1 MKIAMIV
8 NHYPPGL
15 GGLEFHAHNLA
26 RGLAKQ
32 GNQVWVLTISD
43 SPGRRTEDGVRVL
56 TGRSHL
62 PVAEVISFPSPGA
75 RRGITRFLRAHDIDV
90 VSTHTR
96 FFPMSLI
103 GLRAAHAA
111 GAPVIHTEH
120 GSGFVATP
128 SPVIALGSRV
138 VDLTAGRYVLRRAE
152 RVLAVS
158 PQAAAFVKR
167 LGGVDADVF
176 YNAIVPS
183 TYTGEIPQRPGRLV
197 FVGRV
202 VAGKGWSIFLNA
214 VAALRSRG
222 MDVEGELLGDGAD
235 LAKARRRV
243 TGLGLDGVV
252 AVRGRVSQ
260 DEVRRV
266 LRGATLVNPTILSE
280 GFQTT
285 LLEAIAESGRVVTF
299 DVPGARL
306 LRDSGA
312 PVRVCPDRTEES
324 LIETLAGALYEPD
337 PLASPELITKW
348 TWPVRIGEYIQ
359 IVEEVVGAHS
369 SNSPS
374 PKTII

>member
-1 MKIAMIV
+1 M
-8 NHYPPGL
+8 
-15 GGLEFHAHNLA
+15 
-26 RGLAKQ
+26 
-32 GNQVWVLTISD
+32 
-43 SPGRRTEDGVRVL
+43 
-56 TGRSHL
+56 
-62 PVAEVISFPSPGA
+62 
-75 RRGITRFLRAHDIDV
+75 
-90 VSTHTR
+90 
-96 FFPMSLI
+96 
-103 GLRAAHAA
+103 
-111 GAPVIHTEH
+111 
-120 GSGFVATP
+120 ATP

-138 VDLTAGRYVLRRAE
+138 VDITAGRYILRHADK
-152 RVLAVS
+152 VLAIS

>member
-8 NHYPPGL
+8 NSYPPRL
-15 GGLEFHAHNLA
+15 GGLESHIRNLA
-26 RGLAKQ
+26 HGLAEQ
-32 GNQVWVLTISD
+32 GHRVWVLTISD
-43 SPGRRTEDGVRVL
+43 SPGRRTDDGVRVL

-111 GAPVIHTEH
+111 GTPVIHTEH

-138 VDLTAGRYVLRRAE
+138 VDITAGRYILRHADK
-152 RVLAVS
+152 VLAIS